1 LEIELQTTLKQ
12 EIKCDGI
19 GLHSGSKVS
28 LKIKPSAAQYGI
40 WFRRTDI
47 NTKDNMIAAH
57 YLNVS
62 ESELCTTLSNESGVT
77 ISTVEHLMAAF
88 AGCGIQNALVEVDG
102 PEIPIMDGSSDWFV
116 RKIISAGTKQ
126 LIEPLRV
133 IHVKKEISVKT
144 DNSFASITPFSEL
157 SISFEI
163 DFEDEAIGYQK
174 KSLNMANGSFV
185 KELCNSRTFCR
196 NSDVEAMKKNGL
208 ALGGSL
214 DNAIVVSG
222 EKVLNPEGFRYT
234 DECVRHKML
243 DVLGD
248 LALAGVPIIGAFKGS
263 KSGHSLTNKLLRK
276 LFSDS
281 SAFEM
286 SVCSEKTASV
296 LPGVGIVKDDLPSL
310 Y

>member
-163 DFEDEAIGYQK
+163 DFEDEAIGYQQ

-222 EKVLNPEGFRYT
+222 EKVLNPEGFRYK

>member
-1 LEIELQTTLKQ
+1 MEIELQTTLKQ

>member
-1 LEIELQTTLKQ
+1 MEIELQTTLKQ

-19 GLHSGSKVS
+19 GLHSGVEVS

-62 ESELCTTLSNESGVT
+62 ESELCTTLSNESGAT

-116 RKIISAGTKQ
+116 RKIISVGTKQ

-133 IHVKKEISVKT
+133 IHVKREISVET
-144 DNSFASITPFSEL
+144 DNSYASITPFREL

-196 NSDVEAMKKNGL
+196 NSDVEVMKKNGL

-222 EKVLNPEGFRYT
+222 EKVLNPEGFRYK

-286 SVCSEKTASV
+286 TVCSEKTASV

>member
-1 LEIELQTTLKQ
+1 
-12 EIKCDGI
+12 
-19 GLHSGSKVS
+19 
-28 LKIKPSAAQYGI
+28 
-40 WFRRTDI
+40 
-47 NTKDNMIAAH
+47 
-57 YLNVS
+57 
-62 ESELCTTLSNESGVT
+62 
-77 ISTVEHLMAAF
+77 
-88 AGCGIQNALVEVDG
+88 
-102 PEIPIMDGSSDWFV
+102 
-116 RKIISAGTKQ
+116 
-126 LIEPLRV
+126 
-133 IHVKKEISVKT
+133 
-144 DNSFASITPFSEL
+144 
-157 SISFEI
+157 
-163 DFEDEAIGYQK
+163 
-174 KSLNMANGSFV
+174 MANGSFV

-196 NSDVEAMKKNGL
+196 NSDVEVMKKNGL

-214 DNAIVVSG
+214 DNAIEVSG
-222 EKVLNPEGFRYT
+222 EKVLNPEGFRYK

-286 SVCSEKTASV
+286 TVCSEKTASV

>member
-1 LEIELQTTLKQ
+1 MEIELQTTLKQ

-47 NTKDNMIAAH
+47 NTKDNMVAAH

>member
-1 LEIELQTTLKQ
+1 
-12 EIKCDGI
+12 
-19 GLHSGSKVS
+19 

>member
-1 LEIELQTTLKQ
+1 MEIELQTTLKQ

-62 ESELCTTLSNESGVT
+62 ESELCTTLSNESGAT

-116 RKIISAGTKQ
+116 RKIISVGTKQ

-133 IHVKKEISVKT
+133 IHVKKEISVET
-144 DNSFASITPFSEL
+144 DNSYASITPFREL

-196 NSDVEAMKKNGL
+196 NSDVEVMKKNGL

-222 EKVLNPEGFRYT
+222 EKVLNPEGFRYK

-286 SVCSEKTASV
+286 TVCSEKTASV